1 MTDAA
6 KIPVSTFLMRQNVI
20 NSHHFSRLSSRYLPY
35 VFPLTGVDSSLY
47 LEPMNTP
54 IDLITLEEARKLLE
68 VSTKKLAALVRDG
81 YLKEYKS
88 PLDGRKKRMSRA
100 EVEQLRSLW
109 SEKAA

>member
-1 MTDAA
+1 
-6 KIPVSTFLMRQNVI
+6 
-20 NSHHFSRLSSRYLPY
+20 
-35 VFPLTGVDSSLY
+35 
-47 LEPMNTP
+47 
-54 IDLITLEEARKLLE
+54 LE
-68 VSTKKLAALVRDG
+68 VSAKKLAALVRDG